1 MRFGL
6 DLFEIAYAP
15 NEDLKYVEDEIK
27 QLHKVWETKQQWE
40 QEWSEKEN
48 TPFRKIQLTDLEDI
62 VFDFRSTIEGW
73 ERYKEVQKW
82 EVVKWLFAQFDKING
97 SLELVECL

>member
-27 QLHKVWETKQQWE
+27 QLHKVWETKQ
-40 QEWSEKEN
+40 
-48 TPFRKIQLTDLEDI
+48 
-62 VFDFRSTIEGW
+62 
-73 ERYKEVQKW
+73 
-82 EVVKWLFAQFDKING
+82 
-97 SLELVECL
+97 